1 MLEWIIED
9 FTKITEKYNLN
20 EDVLT
25 RTMILTDLKDSN
37 LVNKSQNERQLAVS
51 YFLENDNIE
60 YLYSMIPN
68 RNELYSIMNV
78 NIIWDTYKS
87 MIIYRSDTY
96 PY

>member
-1 MLEWIIED
+1 
-9 FTKITEKYNLN
+9 
-20 EDVLT
+20 
-25 RTMILTDLKDSN
+25 MILTDLKDSN

-60 YLYSMIPN
+60 YLYSM
-68 RNELYSIMNV
+68 MNV